1 LGVVSPTVAFV
12 WLAFWMVVA
21 TIAFVSVGSPKV
33 DDTETVCP

>member
-1 LGVVSPTVAFV
+1 
-12 WLAFWMVVA
+12 MVVA